1 MKRLGE
7 PEFWL
12 LVFLAVL
19 LAQSALGLFFPAPEA
34 AGGIDVIIRTSAA
47 GVFGSFLSSCTPVR
61 SPRRTL
67 TVALAGL
74 YCLALLL
81 VLRAAS
87 VTRPWLLGTDSA
99 TAAVAQLRDFVS
111 GSVGFLTGG
120 GNDQN
125 QL

>member
-1 MKRLGE
+1 M
-7 PEFWL
+7 
-12 LVFLAVL
+12 FLAVL